1 MSRKSNKNTDTALFT
16 ADEIEEIITNVEGIF
31 NSTEVDNIREKL
43 FNILTKLKSLK
54 EDLVNESNKRNTVKQ
69 MRDFITKRYTEL
81 KPKEI
86 QTKNQMIKIYN
97 HHLTQLY
104 AEVYLWIMKT
114 REFLTDQ
121 IIDYHIY
128 FGDDTNNIKLLD
140 LNDYELLR
148 VLTGSVSEIKIV
160 TSKLLE
166 QIRQERLEGK
176 QLVQKNGVL
185 SNEVKQRIIDSQK
198 ISDSQGAQF
207 SKYYNLALQ
216 SGHLEK
222 RRNSTY
228 YVELPFKKYKKEKGK
243 EKEEVSFNF
252 GHVAEGF
259 DTAFSEAQRDE
270 KLFTLNDF
278 AIKIERDNVKAAQGG
293 DNSTY
298 MFHHYSV
305 KASMKDSGAS
315 LQLTST
321 IMLNLDRLI
330 KLLNT
335 NTEELKKRE
344 VLKELYFKE
353 KKYEDLKN
361 GAELMNSQID
371 KALNIVLNDFN
382 KKT

>member
-1 MSRKSNKNTDTALFT
+1 MPKKSNKNTDTALFT
-16 ADEIEEIITNVEGIF
+16 ADEIEKIITNVEGIF

-54 EDLVNESNKRNTVKQ
+54 EDLINESNKRNTVKQ

-81 KPKEI
+81 KPKDI

-128 FGDDTNNIKLLD
+128 FGDDKDNIKLLN

-148 VLTGSVSEIKIV
+148 VLTGSVDEIKIV

-176 QLVQKNGVL
+176 QLVQKDGIL
-185 SNEVKQRIIDSQK
+185 SNEEKQRIIDSQK
-198 ISDSQGAQF
+198 TSDLQGAQL
-207 SKYYNLALQ
+207 SEYYNLALQ

-222 RRNSTY
+222 KGNSTY
-228 YVELPFKKYKKEKGK
+228 YVNLPFPKYKKEKGK
-243 EKEEVSFNF
+243 EKEKVSFNF
-252 GHVAEGF
+252 GHVTEGF
-259 DTAFSEAQRDE
+259 DTAFSEAQRDK

-278 AIKIERDNVKAAQGG
+278 AIKIERDNINAAQGG

-305 KASMKDSGAS
+305 KASMKNSGAS
-315 LQLTST
+315 LQPTST
-321 IMLNLDRLI
+321 IMSNLDKLI
-330 KLLNT
+330 ILLDT

-344 VLKELYFKE
+344 TLKELYFEE

-361 GAELMNSQID
+361 GADLMNSHID

>member
-1 MSRKSNKNTDTALFT
+1 MPRKSNKNTDTALFT
-16 ADEIEEIITNVEGIF
+16 ADEIEKIITNVEGIF

-54 EDLVNESNKRNTVKQ
+54 EDLINESNKRNTVKQ

-81 KPKEI
+81 KPKDI

-128 FGDDTNNIKLLD
+128 FGDDKDNIKLLN

-148 VLTGSVSEIKIV
+148 VLTGSVDEIKIV

-176 QLVQKNGVL
+176 QLVQKDGIL
-185 SNEVKQRIIDSQK
+185 SNEEKQRIIDSQK
-198 ISDSQGAQF
+198 TSDLQGAQL

-222 RRNSTY
+222 KGNSTY
-228 YVELPFKKYKKEKGK
+228 YVNLPFPKYKKEKGK
-243 EKEEVSFNF
+243 EKEKVSFNF
-252 GHVAEGF
+252 GHVTEGF
-259 DTAFSEAQRDE
+259 DTAFSESQRDK

-278 AIKIERDNVKAAQGG
+278 AIKIERDNINAAQGG

-305 KASMKDSGAS
+305 KASMKNSGAS
-315 LQLTST
+315 LQPTST
-321 IMLNLDRLI
+321 IMSNLDKLI
-330 KLLNT
+330 ILLDA

-344 VLKELYFKE
+344 TLKELYFEE

-361 GAELMNSQID
+361 GAELMNSHID

>member
-16 ADEIEEIITNVEGIF
+16 ANEIEEIITNVEGIF

-128 FGDDTNNIKLLD
+128 FGDDKDNIKLLN

-148 VLTGSVSEIKIV
+148 VLTGSVDKIKIA

-176 QLVQKNGVL
+176 QLVQKDGIL
-185 SNEVKQRIIDSQK
+185 SNEEKQRIIDSQK
-198 ISDSQGAQF
+198 ISDSQGAQL
-207 SKYYNLALQ
+207 SKYYNLMLQ

-222 RRNSTY
+222 EGNSTY
-228 YVELPFKKYKKEKGK
+228 YVKLPFLKYKKEKGK
-243 EKEEVSFNF
+243 ENEEASFNF
-252 GHVAEGF
+252 GHVTEGF
-259 DTAFSEAQRDE
+259 DTAFNEAQRDE

-278 AIKIERDNVKAAQGG
+278 AIKIERDRINAAQGG

-315 LQLTST
+315 LQRTST
-321 IMLNLDRLI
+321 IMLNLDKLI
-330 KLLNT
+330 ELLDT
-335 NTEELKKRE
+335 DTKELKKRE
-344 VLKELYFKE
+344 VLKELYFEE

-361 GAELMNSQID
+361 GADLMNSHID
-371 KALNIVLNDFN
+371 KALDIVLNDFN

>member
-16 ADEIEEIITNVEGIF
+16 ANEIEEIITNVEGIF

-128 FGDDTNNIKLLD
+128 FGDDKDNIKLLN

-148 VLTGSVSEIKIV
+148 VLTGSVDKIKIA

-176 QLVQKNGVL
+176 QLVQK
-185 SNEVKQRIIDSQK
+185 EKQRIIDSQK
-198 ISDSQGAQF
+198 ISDSQGAQL
-207 SKYYNLALQ
+207 SKYYNLMLQ
-216 SGHLEK
+216 SGHLKKEG
-222 RRNSTY
+222 NSTY
-228 YVELPFKKYKKEKGK
+228 YVKLPFLKYKKEKGK
-243 EKEEVSFNF
+243 ENEEASFNF
-252 GHVAEGF
+252 GNVTEGF

-278 AIKIERDNVKAAQGG
+278 AIKIERDRINAAQGG

-315 LQLTST
+315 LQRTST
-321 IMLNLDRLI
+321 IILNLDKLI
-330 KLLNT
+330 ELLDT
-335 NTEELKKRE
+335 DTKELRKRE
-344 VLKELYFKE
+344 VLKELYFEE

-361 GAELMNSQID
+361 GADLMNSHID
-371 KALNIVLNDFN
+371 KALDIVLNDFN

>member
-1 MSRKSNKNTDTALFT
+1 MPRKSNKNTDTALFT

-54 EDLVNESNKRNTVKQ
+54 EDLINESNKRNTVKQ

-81 KPKEI
+81 KPKDI

-128 FGDDTNNIKLLD
+128 FGDDKNNIKLLN

-148 VLTGSVSEIKIV
+148 VLTGSVNEIKIA

-166 QIRQERLEGK
+166 QIRQEGK
-176 QLVQKNGVL
+176 QLVQKDGIL
-185 SNEVKQRIIDSQK
+185 SNEEKQRIIDSQK
-198 ISDSQGAQF
+198 ISDSQGMQL
-207 SKYYNLALQ
+207 SKYYNLMLQ
-216 SGHLEK
+216 SGHLKKEG
-222 RRNSTY
+222 NSTY
-228 YVELPFKKYKKEKGK
+228 YVKLPFLRYKKEKGK
-243 EKEEVSFNF
+243 ENEEVSFNF
-252 GHVAEGF
+252 GHVSEGF

-278 AIKIERDNVKAAQGG
+278 AMKIERDRINAAQGG

-305 KASMKDSGAS
+305 KASMKNSGAS
-315 LQLTST
+315 LQHTST
-321 IMLNLDRLI
+321 IMSNLDKLI
-330 KLLNT
+330 QLLDT
-335 NTEELKKRE
+335 DTEELEKRK
-344 VLKELYFKE
+344 VLKELYFEE

-361 GAELMNSQID
+361 GADLMNSQID

-382 KKT
+382 KKI